1 MLYMLIKNY
10 LIKNYLCTYTIDK
23 NKGHYTYS
31 LMTNFISELDN
42 LGMGLGMLLEHGAGH
57 STPSIASMLLLLKRL
72 ATASKSLTYVLAPSQ
87 YSNFKVEV
95 SSDSLE
101 YKQQLHFGPPW

>member
-1 MLYMLIKNY
+1 MLIRNY

-31 LMTNFISELDN
+31 LLTNFISELDN

-57 STPSIASMLLLLKRL
+57 FTPSIASMLLLLKK
-72 ATASKSLTYVLAPSQ
+72 TGDSFQIPHICFGTFTV
-87 YSNFKVEV
+87 FKFQ
-95 SSDSLE
+95 S
-101 YKQQLHFGPPW
+101 GG